1 MTILNNFASAY
12 GADAV
17 AAMGIAQ
24 KINQVPLERFDGPFA
39 GRDAAGRL

>member
-24 KINQVPLERFDGPFA
+24 KINQVPWNVSMAFRRA
-39 GRDAAGRL
+39 